1 MGRQGTDVAREA
13 AGVVLSDDRFATLAT
28 AIRQGRGLLANLQ
41 KAVRY
46 YLAVKVALIAAMLV
60 PVALGQAAPLSPLMI
75 ILLELFMDLAAST
88 AFVIEAPEGPLMA
101 QPPCRPEQPFLDRP
115 MVKVILAGGLLLALA
130 VGIAYQ
136 GFSLWWSP
144 APLPE
149 RQTAAFA
156 TWMLGHVLLAYALR
170 TKSAP
175 LFRRGFFSNG
185 VLNLW
190 APGAI
195 VVTLLAVYPSPL

>member
-1 MGRQGTDVAREA
+1 MIGDGVNDAPALAAAHVGLAMGRQGTDVAREA

-101 QPPCRPEQPFLDRP
+101 
-115 MVKVILAGGLLLALA
+115 
-130 VGIAYQ
+130 
-136 GFSLWWSP
+136 
-144 APLPE
+144 
-149 RQTAAFA
+149 
-156 TWMLGHVLLAYALR
+156 
-170 TKSAP
+170 
-175 LFRRGFFSNG
+175 
-185 VLNLW
+185 
-190 APGAI
+190 
-195 VVTLLAVYPSPL
+195 